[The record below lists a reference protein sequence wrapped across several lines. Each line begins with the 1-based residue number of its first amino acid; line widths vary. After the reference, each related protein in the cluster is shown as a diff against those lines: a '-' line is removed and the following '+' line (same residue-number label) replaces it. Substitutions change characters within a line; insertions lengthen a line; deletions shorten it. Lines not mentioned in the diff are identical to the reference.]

1 MSRRWFALLLIL
13 LGVGVFLYPTM
24 NDRYESYQQHQILQQ
39 WQDNMQAMDQL
50 MGEEDENPHSAS
62 VLNAPPIGSVVTPSS
77 DASTSAAVPLES
89 VVAKPTSGAGSKAP
103 VNVVATAKPPPA
115 KPKNMEG
122 VLSIDKIDLKLPI
135 LTGATMDN
143 MKVAVASIAN
153 TGKAGAIGNYAIA
166 GHRNLTYGKNF
177 NRLDEVAP
185 GDEIEVETGSQKFV
199 YRVEEKLYVLPT
211 DVWVLQS
218 TESNREITLITCDPM
233 VDPTHRLIVK
243 GKLVE

>member
-24 NDRYESYQQHQILQQ
+24 NDRYESYQQQQILQQ
-39 WQDNMQAMDQL
+39 WQDNMQAMGQL
-50 MGEEDENPHSAS
+50 MEEEGEDPHSEG
-62 VLNAPPIGSVVTPSS
+62 VLNAAPVGSVVTPLSEAS
-77 DASTSAAVPLES
+77 ASTAVAGQLES
-89 VVAKPTSGAGSKAP
+89 VVAKPTSGSKAP
-103 VNVVATAKPPPA
+103 VNVIATAKPPPA

-177 NRLDEVAP
+177 NRLDEVVP
-185 GDEIEVETGSQKFV
+185 GDEIEVETGSRKFV
-199 YRVEEKLYVLPT
+199 YRVEEKLYVLPS

-218 TESNREITLITCDPM
+218 TEGNREITLITCDPM

-243 GKLVE
+243 GKLIE

>member
-1 MSRRWFALLLIL
+1 MIRRMFALLLIL
-13 LGVGVFLYPTM
+13 LGVCVFMYPTI
-24 NDRYESYQQHQILQQ
+24 NDRYESYQQHQILKQ
-39 WQDNMQAMDQL
+39 WQDNMQAMDQVT
-50 MGEEDENPHSAS
+50 GEANEEVPIAGILNTTSNGGGVTSSSEAS
-62 VLNAPPIGSVVTPSS
+62 VMVSEPLVSESAKPPIVS
-77 DASTSAAVPLES
+77 DTGV
-89 VVAKPTSGAGSKAP
+89 K
-103 VNVVATAKPPPA
+103 VVATAKPPPA

-143 MKVAVASIAN
+143 MKIAVASIAN
-153 TGKAGAIGNYAIA
+153 TGKVGAIGNYAIA

-177 NRLDEVAP
+177 NRLDEVVP
-185 GDEIEVETGSQKFV
+185 GDVIEVDTGSRKYV
-199 YRVEEKLYVLPT
+199 YSVEEKLVVLPT

-218 TESNREITLITCDPM
+218 NGSNREITLITCDPM

>member
-1 MSRRWFALLLIL
+1 MK
-13 LGVGVFLYPTM
+13 
-24 NDRYESYQQHQILQQ
+24 Q

-50 MGEEDENPHSAS
+50 PGEENVE
-62 VLNAPPIGSVVTPSS
+62 VLAAGGSKATPVGSDVTPSP
-77 DASTSAAVPLES
+77 DASVWINEPLVSES
-89 VVAKPTSGAGSKAP
+89 AKPTSVSDTVVK
-103 VNVVATAKPPPA
+103 VVATAKPPPA

-135 LTGATMDN
+135 LSGATMDN
-143 MKVAVASIAN
+143 MKIAVASIAN

-177 NRLDEVAP
+177 NRLDEVVP
-185 GDEIEVETGSQKFV
+185 GDLLEVDTGSNKFV
-199 YRVEEKLYVLPT
+199 YRVDEKLYVLPT

-218 TESNREITLITCDPM
+218 KDSNREITLITCDPM